1 MWVVFVIVW
10 GLCFLL
16 CGSCVCYCVGVV
28 FVIMGGC
35 VFYCGCCVC
44 YCVGLCLLLWELFVI
59 VWGCVFYCGCCVCY
73 CVGLCLLL
81 WVLCL
86 LLCGVVF
93 VIVGVVFLIVIFV
106 RLFKYNN
113 IVWDKVSEVR
123 GWRFI
128 RCCLCQFEIGSLDKR
143 LIDLLMSHFFVP
155 HLGVSALCL
164 KCTEHVD
171 RNRCVVQ

>member
-1 MWVVFVIVW
+1 VGCVVIVW
-10 GLCFLL
+10 GLCLLL
-16 CGSCVCYCVGVV
+16 CGGCVCYCVGVVFVIMGVLCLLLWGGCVCYCVGVV

-35 VFYCGCCVC
+35 VLLWGGCVC
-44 YCVGLCLLLWELFVI
+44 YCGAVVFLIVGVVFLI
-59 VWGCVFYCGCCVCY
+59 VWGCVCYCGE
-73 CVGLCLLL
+73 
-81 WVLCL
+81 
-86 LLCGVVF
+86 
-93 VIVGVVFLIVIFV
+93 VVFLIVIFV
-106 RLFKYNN
+106 RLFKFNN

-143 LIDLLMSHFFVP
+143 LIDLLMPHFFVP

-171 RNRCVVQ
+171 RNSRVVQ

>member
-1 MWVVFVIVW
+1 MWVVLLLYGGCVCYCVAVVFVIVW
-10 GLCFLL
+10 GLCLL
-16 CGSCVCYCVGVV
+16 LWGGCVCYCGAVVFLIVGVV
-28 FVIMGGC
+28 F
-35 VFYCGCCVC
+35 
-44 YCVGLCLLLWELFVI
+44 LI
-59 VWGCVFYCGCCVCY
+59 VWGCVCYCGE
-73 CVGLCLLL
+73 
-81 WVLCL
+81 
-86 LLCGVVF
+86 
-93 VIVGVVFLIVIFV
+93 VVFLIVIFV
-106 RLFKYNN
+106 RLFKFNN

-171 RNRCVVQ
+171 RNSRVVQ